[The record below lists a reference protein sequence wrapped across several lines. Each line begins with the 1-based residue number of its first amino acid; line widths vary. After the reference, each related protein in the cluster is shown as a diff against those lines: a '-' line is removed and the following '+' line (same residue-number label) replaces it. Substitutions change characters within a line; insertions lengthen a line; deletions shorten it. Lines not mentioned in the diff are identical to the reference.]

1 MNWGNGCSLGRGITL
16 VALFFERT
24 GGGTPTENFI
34 KTRKNTVVRA
44 YR

>member
-1 MNWGNGCSLGRGITL
+1 MNWGNGCSPGRGITL

-24 GGGTPTENFI
+24 GGGTPTETFI
-34 KTRKNTVVRA
+34 KTRKITVVRA